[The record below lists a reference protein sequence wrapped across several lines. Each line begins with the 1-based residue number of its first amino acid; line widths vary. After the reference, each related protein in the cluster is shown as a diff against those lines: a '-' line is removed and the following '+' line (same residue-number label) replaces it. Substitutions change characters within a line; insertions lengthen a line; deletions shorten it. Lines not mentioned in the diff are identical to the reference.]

1 VRTNPNPTFFQ
12 TGSARKP
19 YNRGQWGSVLRAT
32 PQATMSDVTNG
43 RGLQNLYVHVPTVS
57 SLAGLADRLV
67 TSVIIGLGLTLA
79 IRNKGLGTG
88 QQVCRREPGK
98 VDLL

>member
-1 VRTNPNPTFFQ
+1 MLPMAGP
-12 TGSARKP
+12 A
-19 YNRGQWGSVLRAT
+19 
-32 PQATMSDVTNG
+32 D
-43 RGLQNLYVHVPTVS
+43 NLDVHVPTVS

>member
-1 VRTNPNPTFFQ
+1 
-12 TGSARKP
+12 
-19 YNRGQWGSVLRAT
+19 
-32 PQATMSDVTNG
+32 
-43 RGLQNLYVHVPTVS
+43 LYVHVPTVS
-57 SLAGLADRLV
+57 SLAGLPDRLV

>member
-1 VRTNPNPTFFQ
+1 VRTNPNPTFLDRLGPRALQ
-12 TGSARKP
+12 PWAM
-19 YNRGQWGSVLRAT
+19 GQCLEGHS
-32 PQATMSDVTNG
+32 QATMGDVTDG
-43 RGLQNLYVHVPTVS
+43 RGLQTTLYVHVPTVS
-57 SLAGLADRLV
+57 SLAGLPDRLV
-67 TSVIIGLGLTLA
+67 TSVIIGLGLTIA